1 MVGRLSWMRV
11 IGVATGFSLVVGL
24 SVLPGTEAMAA
35 AEESSPSP
43 SLLLDPDRPAPA
55 LETPDFEVPATE
67 FPEGEFDAAAPVA
80 AAEPVKIRRF
90 HSWMLLTSRACR
102 WWRRTSSPRR
112 TTAGTVCW
120 LR

>member
-80 AAEPVKIRRF
+80 AATQRIRRF

>member
-80 AAEPVKIRRF
+80 AAEPGDLENLLLLQRVVTVLV
-90 HSWMLLTSRACR
+90 HSREDVHKQFVLNHIL
-102 WWRRTSSPRR
+102 
-112 TTAGTVCW
+112 
-120 LR
+120 